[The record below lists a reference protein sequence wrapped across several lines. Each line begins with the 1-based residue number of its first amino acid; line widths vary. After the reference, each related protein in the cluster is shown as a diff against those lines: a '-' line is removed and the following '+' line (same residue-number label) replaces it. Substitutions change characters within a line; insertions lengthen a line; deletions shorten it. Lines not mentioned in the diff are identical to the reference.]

1 MLAES
6 GELWLRVWSSEIF
19 AFDSAIKARS
29 ATWWS
34 GTSPIDS
41 DVAAILTRSAI
52 SASLSLWYLK

>member
-1 MLAES
+1 MVAGS
-6 GELWLRVWSSEIF
+6 GEPWERVWSSEIF
-19 AFDSAIKARS
+19 DFDSAIKERS

-41 DVAAILTRSAI
+41 DVAEILTRSAI